1 MRTEVA
7 TRIFSGLEK
16 PREGIIS
23 SGRITRLA
31 QNIPSGGIQ
40 AVLRIRATVIVDCD
54 TYSTQALQNTARQRL
69 RRGAMTQPKRPKRNW
84 DEGKKR
90 ARAKLRRVRIT
101 PWTIPNVIRRM

>member
-16 PREGIIS
+16 PSEGIIS

-40 AVLRIRATVIVDCD
+40 AVLRIRVTVSLDCD

-90 ARAKLRRVRIT
+90 ARAKLSRVRMT
-101 PWTIPNVIRRM
+101 P